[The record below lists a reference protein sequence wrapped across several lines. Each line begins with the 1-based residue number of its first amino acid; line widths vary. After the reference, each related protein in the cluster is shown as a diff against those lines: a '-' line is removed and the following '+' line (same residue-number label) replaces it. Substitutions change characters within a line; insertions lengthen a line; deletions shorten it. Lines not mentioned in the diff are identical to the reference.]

1 MYVCNVYAVYN
12 KDMNNYIQYMGTCN
26 IHYVWYILKLI
37 GAFDPWYG
45 ERLPLSGIITLW
57 TTIKD

>member
-26 IHYVWYILKLI
+26 IHYVRYILMLI
-37 GAFDPWYG
+37 GAFDRWYE